1 MTTNPEM
8 SKDEQI
14 GFHKGSI
21 SVLLKERE
29 EMMKIASITDQLIQM
44 HSKALAGLGV
54 QIDAPPANPEPPSD
68 EKTGKKVPIENLI

>member
-1 MTTNPEM
+1 MSEEKQM

-14 GFHKGSI
+14 GFHKGSV

-29 EMMKIASITDQLIQM
+29 EMLKIASITDQLIQM
-44 HSKALAGLGV
+44 HTKALSELGV
-54 QIDAPPANPEPPSD
+54 QMEAPSANPPPSD